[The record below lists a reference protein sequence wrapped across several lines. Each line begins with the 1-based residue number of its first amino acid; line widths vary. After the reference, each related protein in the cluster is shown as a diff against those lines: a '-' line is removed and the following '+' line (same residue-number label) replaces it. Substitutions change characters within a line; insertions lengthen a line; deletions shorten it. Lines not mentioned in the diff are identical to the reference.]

1 MEKIG
6 NLTIKYLNILNDCNV
21 LGNDLLEILQEVFKI
36 IKICVPIL
44 CVILIMIDMLSA
56 VIGDNT
62 KTVNEALNRSIKR
75 LIIGIVIFFIP
86 TVVNLLLNMSGY
98 ITGTCGIG

>member
-36 IKICVPIL
+36 IKICVPII

-62 KTVNEALNRSIKR
+62 KTVNEALNRSVKR

>member
-36 IKICVPIL
+36 IKICVPII